1 MEQGNKLDFSGQSIY
16 VGLDV
21 HKKSWSVSIFSEQC
35 EHKKFT
41 QPPEADKLVHY
52 LKRNFP
58 GANYHSVYEAGF
70 SGFWTHNQL
79 QENGVNCI
87 VVHPA
92 DVPTTNK
99 ERTTKRDRID
109 CRKLARHLR
118 SGELKGI
125 YVPTRPQMED
135 RSLVRTRQSLVR
147 KQTRC
152 KNQIKSFLFFY
163 GLDLPE
169 EVVRSRWSQKFLH
182 QLEQIRMERDS
193 GNLAF
198 KAHLEELKQ
207 LKILIASVN
216 RGIILLSREPAYREL
231 VEHLKTV
238 PGLSTLASMILLTEL
253 CDLARFSDLDHL
265 ASYVGLIPDIH
276 VSGET
281 EHIGGLTFRRNAQ
294 LRDVLIEAAWTA
306 ARLDPVLLLAF
317 NEYCRRM
324 KKTKAI
330 VKIARRLLNRIRYV
344 LKNQVD
350 YVPGVIQ

>member
-1 MEQGNKLDFSGQSIY
+1 MKQVNKLDFSGQSIY

-41 QPPEADKLVHY
+41 QPPETDKLVHY

-79 QENGVNCI
+79 QKHGVNCI

-99 ERTTKRDRID
+99 ERRTKRDRID
-109 CRKLARHLR
+109 CRKLARSLR
-118 SGELKGI
+118 NGELQGI
-125 YVPTRPQMED
+125 YVPTRPQLED

-152 KNQIKSFLFFY
+152 KNQIKSFLLFY
-163 GLDLPE
+163 GLELPE
-169 EVVRSRWSQKFLH
+169 EAVQSRWSKKFLH
-182 QLEQIRMERDS
+182 HLAELRMERDS
-193 GNLAF
+193 GHLAL
-198 KAHLEELKQ
+198 KSYLEELQQ
-207 LKILIASVN
+207 LQKLIAAVN
-216 RGIILLSREPAYREL
+216 RGIILLSREAAYRET
-231 VEHLKTV
+231 VQRLKTI
-238 PGLSTLASMILLTEL
+238 PGVSTLTAMILLTEL
-253 CDLARFSDLDHL
+253 SDLTRFKNLDHL
-265 ASYVGLIPDIH
+265 ASYVGLIPDTKA
-276 VSGET
+276 SGET
-281 EHIGGLTFRRNAQ
+281 EHVGGLTFRRNAQ
-294 LRDVLIEAAWTA
+294 LRAVLIEAAWTA
-306 ARLDPVLLLAF
+306 SRLDPVLLLAF
-317 NEYCRRM
+317 NAYCRRM

-330 VKIARRLLNRIRYV
+330 VKIARKLLNRIRHV
-344 LKNQVD
+344 FKNQTD